1 MSSTPSTENYPT
13 ETDTDFSQAYA
24 EQLEKLKPLIYFSL
38 GLIGFSI
45 LLPFLLLAFLPESSV
60 MPYFLY
66 ALVLP
71 VTFAIYPAYRK
82 GLCPACGR
90 FMAMTVGS
98 HCPKCGVRVRKSS

>member
-1 MSSTPSTENYPT
+1 MPQPHLSEKPALE
-13 ETDTDFSQAYA
+13 DTDFSETYA
-24 EQLEKLKPLIYFSL
+24 RGLERLKPLIYFSL
-38 GLIGFSI
+38 GLIVFSI
-45 LLPFLLLAFLPESSV
+45 LLPFLLLLFLPESSV
-60 MPYFLY
+60 MAYFLY

-98 HCPKCGVRVRKSS
+98 HCPKCGVRVRKSP